1 MSRPHDDR
9 PLDDRS
15 LDDRSLDDRSADVT
29 VSEERLQVGTEREQV
44 GSARAVKH
52 VDVEQ
57 AEARVER
64 GTEHADLERS
74 VVDDVDADSGEV
86 ETLPDGSISIP
97 VFEEQLVITKRLV
110 VRERVIVR
118 KHTVYEEQV
127 VSADLRRERLEVE
140 AVGDAVVEDPA
151 QDRYAGVREGRHGAG
166 RDS

>member
-1 MSRPHDDR
+1 MNRPGDE
-9 PLDDRS
+9 
-15 LDDRSLDDRSADVT
+15 RSADLT
-29 VSEERLQVGTEREQV
+29 VSEERLQVGTERVEV

-57 AEARVER
+57 ATARVER

-74 VVDDVDADSGEV
+74 VVDDVEADSGEV

-97 VFEEQLVITKRLV
+97 VFEEQIVITKRLV

-127 VSADLRRERLEVE
+127 VSAELRRERLEVE
-140 AVGDAVVEDPA
+140 AVGDVVVEDPSR
-151 QDRYAGVREGRHGAG
+151 DRYAGVREGVTGA
-166 RDS
+166 DPHA

>member
-1 MSRPHDDR
+1 MNRPQDER
-9 PLDDRS
+9 
-15 LDDRSLDDRSADVT
+15 AAEVT
-29 VSEERLQVGTEREQV
+29 LSEERLQVGTEREQV

-57 AEARVER
+57 ATARVER

-110 VRERVIVR
+110 VRERVIIR

-140 AVGDAVVEDPA
+140 AVGDADVEDPA
-151 QDRYAGVREGRHGAG
+151 VDRYAGIRQGSRGAD
-166 RDS
+166 RDA

>member
-1 MSRPHDDR
+1 MSRPHDDER
-9 PLDDRS
+9 T
-15 LDDRSLDDRSADVT
+15 ADVI

-52 VDVEQ
+52 VDVEH
-57 AEARVER
+57 ATTRVER

-110 VRERVIVR
+110 VRERVIIR
-118 KHTVYEEQV
+118 KHTVYEEHEV
-127 VSADLRRERLEVE
+127 KAELRRERVDITTE
-140 AVGDAVVEDPA
+140 GD
-151 QDRYAGVREGRHGAG
+151 VRITD
-166 RDS
+166 DSADITSRV

>member
-1 MSRPHDDR
+1 MNRPHDDER
-9 PLDDRS
+9 
-15 LDDRSLDDRSADVT
+15 AAEVT
-29 VSEERLQVGTEREQV
+29 LSEERLQVGTERHQV

-57 AEARVER
+57 ATARVER

-74 VVDDVDADSGEV
+74 VVDDVEADSGEV

-110 VRERVIVR
+110 VRERVILR

-127 VSADLRRERLEVE
+127 VTADLRRERLEVE

-151 QDRYAGVREGRHGAG
+151 HDRYAQVRPGSGGAG
-166 RDS
+166 RDA

>member
-1 MSRPHDDR
+1 MSRPYDDDR
-9 PLDDRS
+9 
-15 LDDRSLDDRSADVT
+15 AAEVT
-29 VSEERLQVGTEREQV
+29 LSEERLRVGSEREQI

-57 AEARVER
+57 ATTRVER

-74 VVDDVDADSGEV
+74 VVDDVDTDSGEV

-140 AVGDAVVEDPA
+140 AVGDVVVEDPSNE
-151 QDRYAGVREGRHGAG
+151 RYAGVRPGSDRA
-166 RDS
+166 

>member
-1 MSRPHDDR
+1 MNSPHEHDSADDQRLRDDR
-9 PLDDRS
+9 G
-15 LDDRSLDDRSADVT
+15 AEVT

-52 VDVEQ
+52 VDVEH
-57 AEARVER
+57 ATARVER

-74 VVDDVDADSGEV
+74 VVDDVETDSGEV

-140 AVGDAVVEDPA
+140 AVGDAVVEDPCL
-151 QDRYAGVREGRHGAG
+151 DRYAGVRPGSGGAG
-166 RDS
+166 RDA

>member
-1 MSRPHDDR
+1 MTRAQDSNATPGPGRPDADE
-9 PLDDRS
+9 
-15 LDDRSLDDRSADVT
+15 RSADVT

-52 VDVEQ
+52 VDVEH
-57 AEARVER
+57 ATSRVER

-140 AVGDAVVEDPA
+140 AVGDAVVDDPSL
-151 QDRYAGVREGRHGAG
+151 DRYAGVRDA
-166 RDS
+166 RDGGDR

>member
-1 MSRPHDDR
+1 MNRPDDDR
-9 PLDDRS
+9 PFDDRTG
-15 LDDRSLDDRSADVT
+15 DRPLGDRSADVT
-29 VSEERLQVGTEREQV
+29 VSEERLSVGTEREQA

-127 VSADLRRERLEVE
+127 VTADLRRERLEVE
-140 AVGDAVVEDPA
+140 ADGDAVVEDPSR
-151 QDRYAGVREGRHGAG
+151 DRYAAVREGQDGAG
-166 RDS
+166 RDA

>member
-1 MSRPHDDR
+1 MNRPYDERDDR
-9 PLDDRS
+9 G
-15 LDDRSLDDRSADVT
+15 AEVT
-29 VSEERLQVGTEREQV
+29 VSEERLRVDTEREQI

-57 AEARVER
+57 ATARVER

-74 VVDDVDADSGEV
+74 VVDDVDTDSGEV

-127 VSADLRRERLEVE
+127 VTADLRRERLDVE
-140 AVGDAVVEDPA
+140 AVGDAVVEDPSR
-151 QDRYAGVREGRHGAG
+151 DRYAGVRPDVDGAG
-166 RDS
+166 RDA

>member
-1 MSRPHDDR
+1 MSRPHDDER
-9 PLDDRS
+9 T
-15 LDDRSLDDRSADVT
+15 AEVT
-29 VSEERLQVGTEREQV
+29 VSEERLQVGSEREQI

-52 VDVEQ
+52 VDVE
-57 AEARVER
+57 AATTRVER

-74 VVDDVDADSGEV
+74 VVDDVDTDSGEV

-140 AVGDAVVEDPA
+140 AVGDAVVEDPSNE
-151 QDRYAGVREGRHGAG
+151 RYAGVRTGDDTQQR
-166 RDS
+166 